1 MKTYIA
7 IAATILILAL
17 LPAIGANPYTL
28 HIYSLIGI
36 YAIVAMGL
44 NLVFGYAGQIS
55 LGHAAYFAVGAY
67 VSALT
72 TIDLGLPFWIGLL
85 FAGIAAFILG
95 YIVGTPSLKLEGSY
109 LGMATIGFGEI
120 VKMTLVNWEVVT
132 RGPTGISRIPHPA
145 VFGYSFNTPTA
156 KYYLVLAIGALAFLV
171 YWNLIRSHFGSRFIA
186 VRDSPKATAA
196 MGIDLQRT
204 KVLAFAISTTFAGI
218 GGSLYA
224 HLNRYIAPDAFGLG
238 ESINL
243 LIMTVIGGM
252 GTLTGPLVGAVIVV
266 YLRETLTMLKDYN
279 MLIYGLLLMILMIFV
294 PRGLVGTAALF
305 WRRS

>member
-1 MKTYIA
+1 MKSYLLIFV
-7 IAATILILAL
+7 AAAALAL
-17 LPAIGANPYTL
+17 LPAFSANAYTL
-28 HIYSLIGI
+28 HIYSLIGV

-67 VSALT
+67 VSALA
-72 TIDLGLPFWIGLL
+72 TIDLHLPFLLGLVL
-85 FAGIAAFILG
+85 ACVATFLLGIL
-95 YIVGTPSLKLEGSY
+95 VGTPSLKLEGSY

-120 VKMTLVNWEVVT
+120 VKMTLVNWELVT
-132 RGPTGISRIPHPA
+132 RGPTGISRIPQPSL
-145 VFGYSFNTPTA
+145 FGLTFGKPIT
-156 KYYLVLAIGALAFLV
+156 KYYLVLAIGLMAFLV
-171 YWNLIRSHFGSRFIA
+171 YWNLIRSHFGSRFVA

-204 KVLAFAISTTFAGI
+204 KVLAFAISTTFAGA

-252 GTLTGPLVGAVIVV
+252 GTLIGPLVGAAIVV
-266 YLRETLTMLKDYN
+266 YLRETLNMLKDYN
-279 MLIYGLLLMILMIFV
+279 MLIYGLLLMVLMVFV
-294 PRGLVGTAALF
+294 PRGLIGTVTLF
-305 WRRS
+305 WRQR